1 MKFIKNVTD
10 RTKNGRKMG
19 LFLCPH
25 CKGRV
30 KRPLTNGAR
39 QNGCGCVRKWG
50 GKPFPTGKNGRAKRT
65 CLMCGKKFISRGIEN
80 RRCPACELKI
90 TQAVDATYYEPP
102 VYGRTIRSNIKVNS
116 EN

>member
-30 KRPLTNGAR
+30 RRPLTKGAR
-39 QNGCGCVRKWG
+39 QNGCGCIQKRS
-50 GKPFPTGKNGRAKRT
+50 GKPSPTGKNDRAERT

-80 RRCPACELKI
+80 RRCRVCELKI
-90 TQAVDATYYEPP
+90 AQAADGTYYEPP
-102 VYGRTIRSNIKVNS
+102 VYGRTVEGNIKVNS